1 MKTRALAFLA
11 FLPLAAGCAS
21 QKVID
26 DYEAEIGALREERTA
41 LKAENTGLRGQLD
54 QTQMALS
61 NASSELD
68 QAHTQEAT
76 MPTLPQ
82 LGGGLEVGMRGSDL
96 VITVPSSISFSSGKA
111 TLAKQGEAPLREVAQ
126 LLLNEHPNAQYWI
139 EGYTDTDQIKKSG
152 FKSNRDLSMQRAMSV
167 HRFLVEKCGVPD
179 EACVV
184 AGHGEYDPVADN
196 TTKAGK
202 ARNRRVEIVVHE

>member
-26 DYEAEIGALREERTA
+26 DYEAEISALREERTA
-41 LKAENTGLRGQLD
+41 LKAENMGLQSQLD
-54 QTQMALS
+54 QTQMALA

-68 QAHTQEAT
+68 QARVQEASVQ
-76 MPTLPQ
+76 TLPE
-82 LGGGLEVGMRGSDL
+82 LGGGLEVGMRGSDV
-96 VITVPSSISFSSGKA
+96 VITVPSSITFASGKA
-111 TLAKQGEAPLREVAQ
+111 TLSKQGQAPLRKVAKV
-126 LLLNEHPNAQYWI
+126 LMEDYPNAQYWI
-139 EGYTDTDQIKKSG
+139 EGYTDSDKIKKSG

-167 HRFLVEKCGVPD
+167 HRFLVEECGVPD

-184 AGHGEYDPVADN
+184 AGHGEYSPVADN
-196 TTKAGK
+196 STKAGK
-202 ARNRRVEIVVHE
+202 AKNRRVEIVVHQ